1 MDKELFQYGIAG
13 IGLFAMGYFIVK
25 LINDARLE
33 RKEMLDKFTDVLDEN
48 NKVIREHTNMLSGI
62 KSLLENKK

>member
-25 LINDARLE
+25 LINDARSE
-33 RKEMLDKFTDVLDEN
+33 RKEMLDKFTDVLEEN
-48 NKVIREHTNMLSGI
+48 NKIIREHTNMLSGI